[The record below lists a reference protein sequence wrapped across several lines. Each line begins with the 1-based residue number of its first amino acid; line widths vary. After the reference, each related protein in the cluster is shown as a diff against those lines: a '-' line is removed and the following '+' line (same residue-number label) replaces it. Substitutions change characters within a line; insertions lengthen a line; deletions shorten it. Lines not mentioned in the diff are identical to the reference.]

1 MVVPEETGHQ
11 PVFFSIEYTSVPKTG
26 TKQEVMI
33 IDELVLF
40 LENLC
45 LSKMGME
52 PQARQAQAREARRE
66 RAPDHKE
73 VEPLDHDEGEHLDY
87 DEGDQ

>member
-1 MVVPEETGHQ
+1 MTE
-11 PVFFSIEYTSVPKTG
+11 TG
-26 TKQEVMI
+26 TKQEELI
-33 IDELVLF
+33 IDDLVLF

-45 LSKMGME
+45 LPKMGME
-52 PQARQAQAREARRE
+52 PQARQTQAREARRE

-73 VEPLDHDEGEHLDY
+73 VEPLDHDEDEHLAY